1 MFKKITLL
9 LMLSF
14 SMLLHA
20 EEAWVTAELE
30 GRVLIINASSEGGK
44 EGKDW
49 VGVYKVGTSTA
60 WKNVKGWTW
69 LEDKPQIHVDD
80 LAPGDYEA
88 RLFYNNSYKMEAKQA
103 FTIEPPRGKPYIYLN
118 ENTGNAAIEVY
129 TSVAPKAW
137 IGIYPVG
144 SSTSWSNVKSWK
156 WAEKDGTTTIPV
168 AFLKRG
174 KYEARL
180 FYYNSYKVE
189 AKLTFETVGSGAASA
204 VSPLRDIYN
213 HSSISIDKRKVIFS
227 NYNARDKKAWV
238 GVYKK
243 GAQINAQ
250 NLIAKGVLKQDNKK
264 SWTYFKDTNG
274 HSLSWRSYDMVY
286 HPTSN
291 FSYVGE
297 RKELSLA
304 PGVDF

>member
-1 MFKKITLL
+1 MFKKFTLL

-20 EEAWVTAELE
+20 KEAWVTADLD
-30 GRVLIINASSEGGK
+30 GRELIINASLGG
-44 EGKDW
+44 EKDW

-69 LEDKPQIHVDD
+69 IEDKPLIHVDE

-103 FTIEPPRGKPYIYLN
+103 FTIEAPTEKPFIKLDK
-118 ENTGNAAIEVY
+118 TIGNSSIDI
-129 TSVAPKAW
+129 SHSIGPKAW

-144 SSTSWSNVKSWK
+144 SSTNWGNVKSWK
-156 WAEKDGTTTIPV
+156 WAERDGTTNIPID
-168 AFLKRG
+168 FLERG

-189 AKLTFETVGSGAASA
+189 DKFTFGPVGGGPAGGR
-204 VSPLRDIYN
+204 SPIRDIN
-213 HSSISIDKRKVIFS
+213 HHHSTDITERKVIFDT
-227 NYNARDKKAWV
+227 YGATLEKPWV

-243 GAQINAQ
+243 GAPINKQ
-250 NLIAKGVLKQDNKK
+250 NLLAKGVLEQDNKK
-264 SWTYFKDTNG
+264 SWTYFKEVNNHFLVWG
-274 HSLSWRSYDMVY
+274 EYDMVY

-291 FSYVGE
+291 FIYVGE
-297 RKELSLA
+297 RKTLSLA
-304 PGVDF
+304 PGDDF